1 MARAVVPKRN
11 PGLEWSKSVLWAV
24 ATVAAAAFQVGRN
37 ALQRGMMSNTGPW
50 GATLVRFLFGLPFSL
65 VFTAIAVAVTPHV
78 DPQFGWEFWWP
89 ALTGALAQVV
99 ATAALLLAM
108 HHAGFAVG
116 TALQQSSVP
125 LAATVGL
132 VVFGDNLST
141 LGWTGVAVTTFGL
154 AVLVWPRKIEGAHHP
169 VLGISYG
176 IASGLL
182 FGFALNAFRHA
193 GLRLEPHHPFFSAM
207 ACVAIVQAVQ
217 AMGLGLYLA
226 IRDRAALAAV
236 IAGWRQSLGAGLF
249 GALASSGW
257 FFALNLAPAAAVRA
271 LGVIEMPIAAATGH
285 RLFREALSMR
295 QILGVVL
302 VTAGVAMTAMF

>member
-1 MARAVVPKRN
+1 M
-11 PGLEWSKSVLWAV
+11 LWAV
-24 ATVAAAAFQVGRN
+24 ATVAAAGFQVGRN

-65 VFTAIAVAVTPHV
+65 AFTALTFALSPQL

-89 ALTGALAQVV
+89 ALTGALAQVI

-132 VVFGDNLST
+132 VVFGDNLSA
-141 LGWTGVAVTTFGL
+141 LGWVGVAVTTFGL
-154 AVLVWPRKIEGAHHP
+154 AVLVWPRRIEGAHHP
-169 VLGISYG
+169 VLGVTYG
-176 IASGLL
+176 VLSGLL

-193 GLRLEPHHPFFSAM
+193 GLRLEPHHPWFSAM

-217 AMGLGLYLA
+217 AVGLGLYLA

-257 FFALNLAPAAAVRA
+257 FLALNLAPAAAVRA
-271 LGVIEMPIAAATGH
+271 LGVIEMPIAAAAGH
-285 RLFREALSMR
+285 RLFREKLSLR
-295 QILGVVL
+295 QMLGVIL
-302 VTAGVAMTAMF
+302 ITGGVAMTAMY

>member
-1 MARAVVPKRN
+1 
-11 PGLEWSKSVLWAV
+11 V
-24 ATVAAAAFQVGRN
+24 ATIAAAGFQVARN
-37 ALQRGMMSNTGPW
+37 ALQRGMMSDTGPW

-65 VFTAIAVAVTPHV
+65 AFTAVALAMSPQL
-78 DPQFGWEFWWP
+78 DPQFGWDFWWP
-89 ALTGALAQVV
+89 ALTGALAQVI

-132 VVFGDNLST
+132 IVFGDNLSA
-141 LGWTGVAVTTFGL
+141 LGWAGVAVTTLGL
-154 AVLVWPRKIEGAHHP
+154 AVLVWPKKVEGAHHP
-169 VLGISYG
+169 VLGVVYG
-176 IASGLL
+176 VLSGLL

-193 GLRLEPHHPFFSAM
+193 GLRLEPHHPWFSAM

-217 AMGLGLYLA
+217 AAGLGLYLA
-226 IRDRAALAAV
+226 LRDRAALVAV
-236 IAGWRQSLGAGLF
+236 IRGWRQSLGAGLF

-257 FFALNLAPAAAVRA
+257 FLALNLAPAAAVRA
-271 LGVIEMPIAAATGH
+271 LGVIEMPIAAAAGH
-285 RLFREALSMR
+285 RLFREKLSAK

-302 VTAGVAMTAMF
+302 VTAGVAMTAMY

>member
-1 MARAVVPKRN
+1 M
-11 PGLEWSKSVLWAV
+11 LWAV
-24 ATVAAAAFQVGRN
+24 ATIAAAGFQVARN
-37 ALQRGMMSNTGPW
+37 ALQRGMMSDTGPW

-65 VFTAIAVAVTPHV
+65 AFTAVALAMSPQL
-78 DPQFGWEFWWP
+78 DPQFGWDFWWP
-89 ALTGALAQVV
+89 ALTGALAQVI

-132 VVFGDNLST
+132 IVFGDNLLA
-141 LGWTGVAVTTFGL
+141 LGWAGVAVTTLGL
-154 AVLVWPRKIEGAHHP
+154 AVLVWPKKVEGAHHP
-169 VLGISYG
+169 VLGVVYG
-176 IASGLL
+176 VLSGLL

-193 GLRLEPHHPFFSAM
+193 GLRLEPHHPWFSAM

-217 AMGLGLYLA
+217 AAGLGLYLA
-226 IRDRAALAAV
+226 LRDRAALVAV
-236 IAGWRQSLGAGLF
+236 IRGWRQSLGAGLF

-257 FFALNLAPAAAVRA
+257 FLALNLAPAAAVRA
-271 LGVIEMPIAAATGH
+271 LGVIEMPIAAAAGH
-285 RLFREALSMR
+285 RLFREKLSVR

-302 VTAGVAMTAMF
+302 VTAGVAMTAMY

>member
-1 MARAVVPKRN
+1 
-11 PGLEWSKSVLWAV
+11 V
-24 ATVAAAAFQVGRN
+24 ATIAAAGFQVARN
-37 ALQRGMMSNTGPW
+37 ALQRGMMSDTGPW

-65 VFTAIAVAVTPHV
+65 AFTAVALVMSPQL
-78 DPQFGWEFWWP
+78 DPQFGWAFWWP
-89 ALTGALAQVV
+89 ALTGALAQVI

-132 VVFGDNLST
+132 VVFGDNLSR
-141 LGWTGVAVTTFGL
+141 LGWAGVAVTTLGL
-154 AVLVWPRKIEGAHHP
+154 AVLVWPKKVEGAHHP
-169 VLGISYG
+169 ALGVVYGVL
-176 IASGLL
+176 SGLL

-193 GLRLEPHHPFFSAM
+193 GLRLEPHHPWFSAL

-217 AMGLGLYLA
+217 AAGLGLYLA
-226 IRDRAALAAV
+226 MRDRAALVAV
-236 IAGWRQSLGAGLF
+236 IRGWRQSLGAGLF

-257 FFALNLAPAAAVRA
+257 FLALNLAPAAAVRA
-271 LGVIEMPIAAATGH
+271 LGVIEMPIAAAAGH
-285 RLFREALSMR
+285 RLFREELGAK

-302 VTAGVAMTAMF
+302 VTAGVAMTALY

>member
-1 MARAVVPKRN
+1 
-11 PGLEWSKSVLWAV
+11 VLWAV
-24 ATVAAAAFQVGRN
+24 ATVAAAGFQVGRN

-50 GATLVRFLFGLPFSL
+50 GATLVRFLFGLPFSI
-65 VFTAIAVAVTPHV
+65 VFTGVAFALSPHL
-78 DPQFGWEFWWP
+78 DPQFGWDFWWP
-89 ALTGALAQVV
+89 ALTGALAQVI

-132 VVFGDNLST
+132 IVFGDNLSA
-141 LGWTGVAVTTFGL
+141 LGWAGVAVTTLGL
-154 AVLVWPRKIEGAHHP
+154 AVLVWPKKIEGAHHP
-169 VLGISYG
+169 VLGVTYG
-176 IASGLL
+176 VLSGLL

-193 GLRLEPHHPFFSAM
+193 GLRLEAHHPWFSAM

-217 AMGLGLYLA
+217 AAGLGLYLA
-226 IRDRAALAAV
+226 VRDRAALVAV
-236 IAGWRQSLGAGLF
+236 IRGWRQSLGAGLF

-257 FFALNLAPAAAVRA
+257 FLALNLAPAAAVRA
-271 LGVIEMPIAAATGH
+271 LGVIEMPIAAAAGH
-285 RLFREALSMR
+285 RLFREKLSLR

-302 VTAGVAMTAMF
+302 IAAGVAMTAAF

>member
-1 MARAVVPKRN
+1 
-11 PGLEWSKSVLWAV
+11 VLWAV
-24 ATVAAAAFQVGRN
+24 ATVAAAGFQVGRN

-50 GATLVRFLFGLPFSL
+50 GATLVRFLFGLPFSI
-65 VFTAIAVAVTPHV
+65 VFTVVAFALSPHL
-78 DPQFGWEFWWP
+78 DPQFGWDFWWP
-89 ALTGALAQVV
+89 ALTGALAQVI

-132 VVFGDNLST
+132 IVFGDNLSA
-141 LGWTGVAVTTFGL
+141 LGWAGVAMTTLGL
-154 AVLVWPRKIEGAHHP
+154 AVLVWPKKIEGAHHP
-169 VLGISYG
+169 VLGVTYG
-176 IASGLL
+176 VLSGLL

-193 GLRLEPHHPFFSAM
+193 GLRLEAHHPWFSAM

-217 AMGLGLYLA
+217 AAGLGLYLA
-226 IRDRAALAAV
+226 VRDRAALVAV
-236 IAGWRQSLGAGLF
+236 IRGWRQSLGAGLF

-257 FFALNLAPAAAVRA
+257 FLALNLAPAAAVRA
-271 LGVIEMPIAAATGH
+271 LGVIEMPIAAAAGH
-285 RLFREALSMR
+285 RLFREKLSLR

-302 VTAGVAMTAMF
+302 IAAGVAMTAAF